1 MRALRLTLAAVAVG
15 LLALAPTPVAASH
28 APPRFEWANPW
39 SCGSHAEAN
48 PFKTEIGGPDNEA
61 TTKPQVNDAFGDYN
75 PNVGYATAYNGVNG
89 SQWGTSGTIYS
100 RLYRHC
106 VGDGDD
112 KIWVIWYE
120 GNGVGADPIWRMEEC
135 LLANGFPDGQ
145 PYSCVIR

>member
-39 SCGSHAEAN
+39 SCGSHAEGTGIN
-48 PFKTEIGGPDNEA
+48 TQIDGVGGAD
-61 TTKPQVNDAFGDYN
+61 TKPEVNDSFGDYN

-89 SQWGTSGTIYS
+89 GTWSGTTKYS

-106 VGDGDD
+106 AGDGDD
-112 KIWVIWYE
+112 KIWEVWYV
-120 GNGVGADPIWRMEEC
+120 GNGVGADPVWRVEEC
-135 LLANGFPDGQ
+135 LLNFQGFPDGDR
-145 PYSCVIR
+145 YSCVIH